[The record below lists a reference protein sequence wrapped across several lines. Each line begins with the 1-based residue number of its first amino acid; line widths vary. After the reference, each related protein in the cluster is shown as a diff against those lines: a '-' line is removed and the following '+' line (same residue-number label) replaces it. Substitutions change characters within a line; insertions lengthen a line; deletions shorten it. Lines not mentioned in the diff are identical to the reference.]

1 MGSNYDWRR
10 TTLAVSDK
18 VSLSCPFDYECL
30 LIFTDLTLN
39 QLRSL
44 AGLEPIS
51 AVSLLLLPV
60 P

>member
-30 LIFTDLTLN
+30 LIIADLTSS

-44 AGLEPIS
+44 AGLMPIS
-51 AVSLLLLPV
+51 AVSLLLSQV